1 MRERVDRI
9 DCHEPHFERA
19 RFEADVSGVALRR
32 IVRVRTPRSLHD
44 ELHANCEPVPVPD
57 HNSLEYIVKRMGHPR
72 DVVDGVEIYSRLAEK
87 AAQRPYVTD
96 IQQTILGLSVEAV
109 RQQLPY
115 LKEMVHMNEVM
126 NLDEVAQR
134 ARITRNRVA

>member
-1 MRERVDRI
+1 MAGERRDYFDV
-9 DCHEPHFERA
+9 HEPHFEKA

-72 DVVDGVEIYSRLAEK
+72 DVVDGVEIYSRLAEE
-87 AAQRPYVTD
+87 AAKKPYVTD
-96 IQQTILGLSVEAV
+96 IQQTLLGLSVDAV
-109 RQQLPY
+109 RQQIPY
-115 LKEMVHMNEVM
+115 LRQMLKASELEGSSG
-126 NLDEVAQR
+126 R
-134 ARITRNRVA
+134 RRIA